1 MTKRRDSL
9 VGLSDCKAVMDA
21 AVENPGLQYEL
32 PTVGAAI
39 NFRQRCYRFRKL
51 MLEIEAERIGSE
63 LGASTKYDILVIRHI
78 HLPEGTNEKTGK
90 PWTTS
95 RWLQFDHKTVFGKL
109 HFPDGTEAEVE
120 TETVPPLFPLD

>member
-1 MTKRRDSL
+1 MTKSRADSL
-9 VGLSDCKAVMDA
+9 VGLADCKAVMDA
-21 AVENPGLQYEL
+21 AVEHPGLQYEL

-51 MLEIEAERIGSE
+51 MLEIEATRIGSE

-78 HLPEGTNEKTGK
+78 NLPAGINERTGK

-109 HFPDGTEAEVE
+109 HFPDGTEGQVE
-120 TETVPPLFPLD
+120 IEPPPPIEFD